1 MRLRTALRRGTIRAV
16 PRVSPA
22 ATADAPAIAA
32 LLERLAPDTL
42 PVPEGDIR
50 RRIHRFRVIREK
62 GRVVAVAALAPLDA
76 HRLELRSVAV
86 DPDSGG
92 RGLGT
97 LLVAS
102 MQREARRRGCRL
114 QCVTLNPGFFERMG
128 FVRIPLDRVPPKPAR
143 DRHPTSRPRVAMEWL
158 GPLAHL
164 EGDDHDD
171 RHSHALHHRRFVA

>member
-1 MRLRTALRRGTIRAV
+1 
-16 PRVSPA
+16 VSRA
-22 ATADAPAIAA
+22 ATGDAPAIVD

-42 PVPEGDIR
+42 PVPEPEVR
-50 RRIHRFRVIREK
+50 RRIHRFRVIRE
-62 GRVVAVAALAPLDA
+62 GDRVVAVAALAPLDR

-97 LLVAS
+97 LLVARL
-102 MQREARRRGCRL
+102 QREAQRRGRRL

-128 FVRIPLDRVPPKPAR
+128 FVRIPLDRIPPKPAR
-143 DRHPTSRPRVAMEWL
+143 NQHPTSRPRVAMEWL